1 MKKPVKIFFGILSA
15 VFVCIFAYSAY
26 RLYGIMHEYHE
37 SAEMNEDIRSQFVSS
52 VTPLNQSAESKENTA
67 VAAEDKSPISVDF
80 DALLAQCADVVG
92 WIYCEDTRIN
102 YPVVQGADNDYYLH
116 RFLDGNYSGGG
127 TIFLDW
133 LCPGDFS
140 GRHSILYGH
149 NMNDGSMFA
158 GIRKYTDQSYYDE
171 HPVMYLNTPA
181 QDYRM
186 DLFSGYVTNAM
197 DSATYDIGFVDDAA
211 FQAFIDQACSRS
223 NFRSDVEVT
232 AEDHVITLST
242 CTYEYD
248 NARYVLL
255 GKLVPLGGQTAEAQ
269 IADTPAG

>member
-1 MKKPVKIFFGILSA
+1 MKKPVKIFFGILCV

-26 RLYGIMHEYHE
+26 RLYGIMHEYHV
-37 SAEMNEDIRSQFVSS
+37 SDEMNKDIRSQFVTS
-52 VTPLNQSAESKENTA
+52 VTALNQSAANPSAN
-67 VAAEDKSPISVDF
+67 AASTEQSPISVDF
-80 DALLAQCADVVG
+80 DALLEQCADVVG

-102 YPVVQGADNDYYLH
+102 YPVAQSTDNDYYLH
-116 RFLDGNYSGGG
+116 RFLDGSYSGSG

-133 LCPGDFS
+133 ICPGDFS

-171 HPVMYLNTPA
+171 HPVMYLNTPT
-181 QDYRM
+181 QDYRI
-186 DLFSGYVTNAM
+186 DLFSGYVTGALDNT
-197 DSATYDIGFVDDAA
+197 TYNIGFVDDAD
-211 FQAFIDQACSRS
+211 FQAFLDQASSRS

-232 AEDHVITLST
+232 AQDHVITLST

-248 NARYVLL
+248 NARYVLV
-255 GKLVPLGGQTAEAQ
+255 GKLVPLGGQTVEAQ
-269 IADTPAG
+269 VNETPAG